1 VLTLNQLVT
10 PVTED
15 QALQTILDTLTDA
28 GFQVTSWQSGA
39 IQLTILRLFAKVWSQ
54 LSQTIA
60 DIAAGGFTT
69 LSTSKFLTLLARYFY
84 NLERLAPQAT
94 IGKFTLTS
102 SAAAP
107 LATWSAGD
115 IIVARSA

>member
-39 IQLTILRLFAKVWSQ
+39 IQLTILRLFAKVWAQ

-60 DIAAGGFTT
+60 DIAAGGFHHSFDVEFPH
-69 LSTSKFLTLLARYFY
+69 LAGQVFL
-84 NLERLAPQAT
+84 
-94 IGKFTLTS
+94 
-102 SAAAP
+102 
-107 LATWSAGD
+107 
-115 IIVARSA
+115 